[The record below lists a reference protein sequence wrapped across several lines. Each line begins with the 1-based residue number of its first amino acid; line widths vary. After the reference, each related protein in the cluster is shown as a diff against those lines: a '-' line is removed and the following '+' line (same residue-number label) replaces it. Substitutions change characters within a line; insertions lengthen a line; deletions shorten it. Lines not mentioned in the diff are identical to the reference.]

1 MTICLGGALPVERTE
16 STALADM
23 REQQWY
29 ASVNSECHC
38 SDHIKCG
45 DKFRQ
50 IVQSRRTQLA
60 TDAAAV
66 TVYHSQCLTQ
76 QLHSMTALWTA
87 SGSNC
92 SHLSQQSA
100 TCDLA
105 CMPRELLPLIS
116 NVNLV
121 CSRSSTEQSKHP
133 YISQATLD
141 DVRAITAVR
150 CGLGT
155 HKKLTSAA
163 RWMLVQA
170 RMQQYADTG
179 SGTIAEAIV
188 HNECCWR
195 GEQAYALPSESCRR
209 LYRCI

>member
-1 MTICLGGALPVERTE
+1 LLGGALPVERTE

-38 SDHIKCG
+38 SNHIKCG
-45 DKFRQ
+45 DKYRQ

-60 TDAAAV
+60 TDAAAM
-66 TVYHSQCLTQ
+66 TVDHSQYLTQ
-76 QLHSMTALWTA
+76 QLHAMTALWIE

-116 NVNLV
+116 NVNSV
-121 CSRSSTEQSKHP
+121 NNCAEHSKHP
-133 YISQATLD
+133 YIPQATLD

-170 RMQQYADTG
+170 RMQQYADSG

-188 HNECCWR
+188 HNDCCWR
-195 GEQAYALPSESCRR
+195 GEQAYVLPSESSRR
-209 LYRCI
+209 LYVRCI